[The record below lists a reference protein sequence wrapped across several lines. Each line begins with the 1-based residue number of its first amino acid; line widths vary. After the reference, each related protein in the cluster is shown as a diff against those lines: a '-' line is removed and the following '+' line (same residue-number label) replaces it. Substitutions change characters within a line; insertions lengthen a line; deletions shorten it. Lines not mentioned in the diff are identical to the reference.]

1 VTGDRDVGIARSARA
16 QEELAKAWLLDV
28 LERTPLAEM
37 EDVPIEWIAREGPAL
52 INDILRGVGG
62 PTPSSELELPA
73 DGIERIGLLGR
84 LRSGQA
90 ALQIPRDLA
99 ALQALLIEA
108 LRREIP
114 ERQLGA
120 FAGSVER
127 LAEIFGDIQAQVG
140 ERLVRERSGGA
151 RVDPLTGL
159 PGAAELHEWLRIQLA
174 EHRRD
179 SRPFAVLMLDID
191 GLGRVN
197 DAYGQDAGD
206 RMLAA
211 VAAVVRRQIRGVDRA
226 FRLDEDELCVL
237 APDQDAEDVLPFA
250 ERLCDLVDR
259 SQSTDGPRVAIA
271 AGIASCPEHG
281 EGPDDLLAAAEQA
294 TWSAKA
300 AGRAVSIGSR

>member
-1 VTGDRDVGIARSARA
+1 VNGDRDVGIARSARA

-28 LERTPLAEM
+28 LERTPLAEV

-62 PTPSSELELPA
+62 PTPASELELPA
-73 DGIERIGLLGR
+73 DGIERIGGLGR
-84 LRSGQA
+84 LRSGES
-90 ALQIPRDLA
+90 ALRIPRDLA

-120 FAGSVER
+120 FAGSVGR

-151 RVDPLTGL
+151 RLDPLTGL

-174 EHRRD
+174 EHRRAGQ
-179 SRPFAVLMLDID
+179 PFTVLMIDID
-191 GLGRVN
+191 GLGRVS
-197 DAYGQDAGD
+197 DAYGQGSGD
-206 RMLAA
+206 RMLSA
-211 VAAVVRRQIRGVDRA
+211 VAAVVRRQIRRVDRA
-226 FRLDEDELCVL
+226 FRLDEDQLCVL
-237 APDQDAEDVLPFA
+237 APDQDAADVLPFA
-250 ERLCDLVDR
+250 ERLCDLVER
-259 SQSTDGPRVAIA
+259 SQSSDGPRVAVA

-281 EGPDDLLAAAEQA
+281 ESPDGLLAAAEQA

-300 AGRAVSIGSR
+300 AGRAVSIGAS

>member
-1 VTGDRDVGIARSARA
+1 VNRERDVGIARSARA
-16 QEELAKAWLLDV
+16 REELAKAWLLDV
-28 LERTPLAEM
+28 LERTPLEEM
-37 EDVPIEWIAREGPAL
+37 RDVPIEWIAREGPAL

-62 PTPSSELELPA
+62 PPHATELELPA
-73 DGIERIGLLGR
+73 DGMERIGGLGH
-84 LRSGQA
+84 LRAGES

-108 LRREIP
+108 LRREVP

-140 ERLVRERSGGA
+140 ERLVRERSGDA

-159 PGAAELHEWLRIQLA
+159 PGAAELHEWIRIQLT
-174 EHRRD
+174 EHRR
-179 SRPFAVLMLDID
+179 RGQPFTLVVIDID

-197 DAYGQDAGD
+197 DAYGRDSGD

-211 VAAVVRRQIRGVDRA
+211 VAAVVRRQIGGADRA

-237 APDQDAEDVLPFA
+237 APDQDAADLLPLA
-250 ERLCDLVDR
+250 KHLCELVDR
-259 SQSTDGPRVAIA
+259 SQSSEGPRVAIA

-281 EGPDDLLAAAEQA
+281 ESADGLLAAAEQA

-300 AGRAVSIGSR
+300 SGRAVSVGTD